1 MLAVGSLAGAC
12 TLVTASTADSAALA
26 AVGGGHVVSTQVDR
40 AKNGTPYF
48 DVKISNAN
56 GVWDVYVNGCTGAVI
71 SVHKD
76 A

>member
-1 MLAVGSLAGAC
+1 MLAAGSLAMAC
-12 TLVTASTADSAALA
+12 TLVTASTADSTALA
-26 AVGGGHVVSTQVDR
+26 AVGGGTVVSTQLDR
-40 AKNGTPYF
+40 SKNGTPYF
-48 DVKISNAN
+48 DIKISNKN